1 MARPSHDPS
10 SMKSILAGAASGCR
24 MAVRILR
31 RQWRFT
37 TLAILVLA
45 VGIGASTGLFSLV
58 NALAFRGLPVPESD
72 RLVLLYRVY
81 PNGNHGPMLIDQIEI
96 LAERG
101 NSLASLAAYAPISST
116 VTTDA
121 GVHVARGEVVDG
133 RYFSLLGVSASVG
146 RVLQPSDVH
155 QNAPPV
161 VVVSDRFWRQR
172 LASRPDVIGHVIS
185 LGESTESEQYTIA
198 GVLNPRFQGVSDPL
212 SPSEF
217 WIPHRGTRN
226 WMAVIARLNAG
237 ASQEAFVAFIDGAT
251 PVLRELVRTGA
262 FPRLAQVNL
271 AYEARNLRFS
281 VFKADTVQMPS
292 DPRATLVPARVLWG
306 LGAAVALVL
315 LIATMNVSGLLVAR
329 GVLRAPEIAT
339 RRALG
344 AGTGQLVGQLLAE
357 AFVITIPAGVLGLL
371 GGAALASL
379 VESLSA
385 IPFGRPV
392 VVDWRVVGF
401 CLLMCGGAAI
411 TIALAPIAQTLRA
424 ETLSNFR
431 GGRGGTA
438 PIKWLT
444 WIVIPQVGLAFVLLL
459 VAGVHVRTL
468 ARIEAG
474 ALGHSLSG
482 IDVIPVTSQVPQG
495 TSEESQRVQAQ
506 QTVVRTLEDQ
516 ARTTSGVRAAGIVD
530 RLPFRGY
537 RSGSQAELRV
547 SDGPQF
553 SVPVVRASGRYFGTM
568 GVPVV
573 AGRTFDAHDDAPEA
587 KTVIISVG
595 LASALR
601 PGQPAVGLIVYI
613 AANGSL
619 DPPAPHEVVGVV
631 GDVHGAL
638 DVATSAQPVM
648 YLPITRGAPPRTL
661 NVVVQRAAS
670 DTQLGQRV
678 RTALREGAAVRVASV
693 RSIESFVDE
702 LLYPRRFAAAAL
714 VGAGWLGLVLAAIGL
729 FGQVSFSVARR
740 RREIG
745 VRAALGASP
754 GDLRWLV
761 VKEGSRA
768 TAMGMLLGAPFAA
781 LGLVLSSRLVPGLP
795 LVDGPTLVAVPIAL
809 GAVVLMACYVPGRRA
824 AAVDPVSVLRED

>member
-1 MARPSHDPS
+1 
-10 SMKSILAGAASGCR
+10 MKSILAGAASGCR
-24 MAVRILR
+24 TAVRIVR

-37 TLAILVLA
+37 SLAISVLA

-58 NALAFRGLPVPESD
+58 NALAFRGLPVPESS
-72 RLVLLYRVY
+72 RLALVYRVF
-81 PNGNHGPMLIDQIEI
+81 PNGNHGPLLIDHVE
-96 LAERG
+96 LLSERG
-101 NSLASLAAYAPISST
+101 SSVASLAGYALMSSS

-121 GVHVARGEVVDG
+121 GVHAARGEVVDG
-133 RYFSLLGVSASVG
+133 RYFSLLGVSAALG
-146 RVLQPSDVH
+146 RVILPSDVH
-155 QNAPPV
+155 EDAPPV

-172 LASRPDVIGHVIS
+172 LASRPDVIGHIIS
-185 LGESTESEQYTIA
+185 LGELTESEHYTVA
-198 GVLNPRFQGVSDPL
+198 GVLRPHFEGVSDPL
-212 SPSEF
+212 APSEF
-217 WIPHRGTRN
+217 WIPHRGKRN
-226 WMAVIARLNAG
+226 WLAVVARLNAG
-237 ASQEAFVAFIDGAT
+237 VSQEAFTAFIDGAT

-262 FPRLAQVNL
+262 FPRLAPVNL

-281 VFKADTVQMPS
+281 VYKADTVQMPS

-357 AFVITIPAGVLGLL
+357 AFVITIPAGLLGLI

-379 VESLSA
+379 VESISA

-401 CLLMCGGAAI
+401 CLLTCGGAAI
-411 TIALAPIAQTLRA
+411 TIALAPIAQTLRT
-424 ETLSNFR
+424 ESLSTFR

-468 ARIEAG
+468 ARIESG
-474 ALGHSLSG
+474 GLGHGLNG
-482 IDVIPVTSQVPQG
+482 IDVIPVTFQTTQSKG
-495 TSEESQRVQAQ
+495 DESDGKQAQ
-506 QTVVRTLEDQ
+506 LTLVRAIGDQ
-516 ARTTSGVRAAGIVD
+516 ARMTPGVRAAGIVD

-547 SDGPQF
+547 TDGPQF
-553 SVPVVRASGRYFGTM
+553 SVPVVRASGPYFGAM

-573 AGRTFDAHDDAPEA
+573 AGRTFDAHDDAAEA
-587 KTVIISVG
+587 NTVIISAG

-601 PGQPAVGLIVYI
+601 PGRPAVGLIVNI
-613 AANGSL
+613 GANDSL

-638 DVATSAQPVM
+638 DVAAGSQPVM
-648 YLPITRGAPPRTL
+648 YIPITRGAPPRTL
-661 NVVVQRAAS
+661 NVVVQRAGG
-670 DTQLGQRV
+670 DTQVGQRV
-678 RTALREGAAVRVASV
+678 RIALREGAAVRVASV

-754 GDLRWLV
+754 GSLRWLV
-761 VKEGSRA
+761 VKEGARA
-768 TAMGMLLGAPFAA
+768 TAIGMLLGAPLAA
-781 LGLVLSSRLVPGLP
+781 LALVLSSRLVPGLP
-795 LVDGPTLVAVPIAL
+795 LVDGPTLAAVPIAL

-824 AAVDPVSVLRED
+824 AAADPVSVLRED